1 VAVLN
6 EEDIERLASRLA
18 MVVSEDGE
26 AENAGRAMGQFARR
40 LGITG
45 GQLKEMLVR
54 GAAAVETV
62 GPAPGRAGE
71 VERLEQELAAL
82 RGGNRMLENACRA
95 AERDRDALQAEVT
108 SLRAALYRRRRGS
121 SRTQIMAAGLVI
133 GAIFFA
139 GLIAWIIPSL
149 DPPSPP
155 PRPPV
160 ADQGPPERRTGFIH
174 VPHAAVFVQ
183 PDRNAPV
190 VATLP
195 AGMPVVVRRLLWN
208 MLMQWA
214 EIEVGGTSGY
224 VLTTDLDL
232 T

>member
-1 VAVLN
+1 
-6 EEDIERLASRLA
+6 
-18 MVVSEDGE
+18 
-26 AENAGRAMGQFARR
+26 
-40 LGITG
+40 
-45 GQLKEMLVR
+45 
-54 GAAAVETV
+54 
-62 GPAPGRAGE
+62 
-71 VERLEQELAAL
+71 
-82 RGGNRMLENACRA
+82 
-95 AERDRDALQAEVT
+95 
-108 SLRAALYRRRRGS
+108 
-121 SRTQIMAAGLVI
+121 MAAGLVI